1 MKKTFFGGECIIKN
15 HNDELLLKKTLK
27 FRQDIMKHWGEEN
40 GWRKKNDKEKID
52 LNQIKE
58 QIIKSEITTYET
70 YGGTSRTEK
79 KNDIT
84 VKYHH
89 PVILDLLQQDKKYK
103 LEHNNVI
110 WCLYQKEKKK
120 YEPTQDFSMGLANY
134 DDTIRKIHLYKGIY
148 PKKTISNII
157 NQIPKDFQKKKN
169 SLQPSL
175 LEIFILQ
182 YFIDE
187 DNYKKMNELQS
198 PNYSNE
204 ERWKSYLELFDNENE
219 DNFLDFDILGS
230 GHEDDL
236 DKRALIIAK
245 RCIDNKAIKSIH
257 TMDGH
262 GRFIT
267 RLIKKLIDGNIFK
280 ERPDFNILVYDLD
293 FETDLWHKI
302 TMPLGTG
309 KEGNILVEL
318 NKAIDDKSI
327 DEKIFYINFSGLATN
342 EKQEHNGGVKTQ
354 KSIKSKRKT
363 IKKPYKTV
371 NKTINKIYKLTP
383 TIPETDNKTPTILKK
398 PGMISVNQ
406 GNEIM
411 RLYERLLKEDKVSHM
426 VVSFANVR
434 DKRYSG
440 DLYQKIEI
448 FNDKLKD
455 YEKKNELFSLTKRN
469 DFLTIGTE
477 ERL

>member
-1 MKKTFFGGECIIKN
+1 MKKKFFGGECIIKN
-15 HNDELLLKKTLK
+15 NDDKLLLKKALK
-27 FRQDIMKHWGEEN
+27 FREDIMKHWGGN
-40 GWRKKNDKEKID
+40 GWRKEKDKENIN
-52 LNQIKE
+52 LNQINE
-58 QIIKSEITTYET
+58 QIFKSKVST
-70 YGGTSRTEK
+70 YGPYGGSLRTEK

-103 LEHNNVI
+103 LEDDNVI
-110 WCLYQKEKKK
+110 WCFYLIDKEGNEKSQYK
-120 YEPTQDFSMGLANY
+120 MGPADYYYIIDYIN
-134 DDTIRKIHLYKGIY
+134 RFKGY
-148 PKKTISNII
+148 GYTISKII
-157 NQIPKDFQKKKN
+157 NETLENFSKKKN
-169 SLQPSL
+169 NLQPSL
-175 LEIFILQ
+175 IDIFILQ

-204 ERWKSYLELFDNENE
+204 ERWKSYLQLFYNENKL

-230 GHEDDL
+230 GHEEDL
-236 DKRALIIAK
+236 DERASIIAK
-245 RCIDNKAIKSIH
+245 RCKNNTAIKSIH

-267 RLIKKLIDGNIFK
+267 RLIKKLIDEKIFE

-309 KEGNILVEL
+309 KKGNILVEL

-327 DEKIFYINFSGLATN
+327 NEKIFYLNFSGLVTN
-342 EKQEHNGGVKTQ
+342 EKQEQNGGGNSQ
-354 KSIKSKRKT
+354 KSVKSKRKT
-363 IKKPYKTV
+363 IKKSYKTI
-371 NKTINKIYKLTP
+371 NKTINKTYKLSP
-383 TIPETDNKTPTILKK
+383 TIPKKINTIPIIPKPT
-398 PGMISVNQ
+398 MISVNQ
-406 GNEIM
+406 GDEIM
-411 RLYERLLKEDKVSHM
+411 GLYKRLLDIDRVSHM
-426 VVSFANVR
+426 FVSFANVR

-440 DLYQKIEI
+440 DLYQKIKM
-448 FNDKLKD
+448 FNEELKD
-455 YEKKNELFSLTKRN
+455 KKLSHLYQLTERN
-469 DFLTIGTE
+469 DFLTIGTI